1 MAKHLLA
8 LIFVITPLVN
18 LAKGDLLDREV
29 TIAITNT
36 PVKTILEKIEVLTQ
50 VQFSY
55 SPEIIDEDRLVS
67 LNLKNETIGYG
78 LSLIFDETIRFK
90 EVGNH
95 IVILK
100 NEEKKKIRERKKKD
114 LVHTF
119 SGQITDQET
128 GEYIKGAS
136 IYDVEAKFAA
146 ITDDR
151 GYYSLTVPHAS
162 NVRSLYFKKKGYHEH
177 VIVIDLSSD
186 TASTIN
192 VELVKELDEMAKID
206 PIEIGRVP
214 QTFEEKAISGIL
226 ISDETYIHGE
236 NLEEIKEERIFQ
248 ISLVPS
254 VSIGSNLSTNAL
266 ITNNFSLNI
275 ISGFSSGVNGV
286 EIGGV
291 LNIVKG
297 DCKYLQAAGISNIVG
312 GEVKGLQVGG
322 ISNMVTGNFY
332 GAQFAGILNAN
343 KQNITGFQGAGIT
356 NLNRGGFNGIQ
367 ASGIYN
373 LAAGNSIGLQVSG
386 IANQA
391 TKDLY
396 GGQIS
401 GIANMAKDGRNW
413 VQLAGITN
421 YSRINYGVQIS
432 GILNVTDHNNILQV
446 GLINIS
452 KKSRGVSLGL
462 INFVKEG
469 YHSIEVSSNSFSQA
483 NLKIKSGTQR
493 LYNTYGFGVRLGSTN
508 MYAPSLGLGTYFNLM
523 DKLRISV
530 DADYS
535 LVFDEAFIWNQT
547 SKMVS
552 ISPSLDFRLN
562 NHMILFGGPQFN
574 IHYLQ
579 HQKSDGSYWGDRSF
593 LDLSSTVTPTYKLN
607 YWLGFQA
614 GIRFF

>member
-1 MAKHLLA
+1 M
-8 LIFVITPLVN
+8 
-18 LAKGDLLDREV
+18 
-29 TIAITNT
+29 
-36 PVKTILEKIEVLTQ
+36 
-50 VQFSY
+50 
-55 SPEIIDEDRLVS
+55 
-67 LNLKNETIGYG
+67 
-78 LSLIFDETIRFK
+78 IFDETIRFK

-100 NEEKKKIRERKKKD
+100 NEEKKEIRERKKKD
-114 LVHTF
+114 LVHAF

-266 ITNNFSLNI
+266 ITNNFSFNI
-275 ISGFSSGVNGV
+275 LSGYSSGVNGA
-286 EIGGV
+286 EIGGL

-297 DCKYLQAAGISNIVG
+297 DCRYFQMGGLTNIVG
-312 GEVKGLQVGG
+312 GDVTGVQIAG
-322 ISNMVTGNFY
+322 INNAVTGNIY
-332 GAQFAGILNAN
+332 GSQIAGIVNTN
-343 KQNITGFQGAGIT
+343 KQDIIGLQGAGIA
-356 NLNRGGFNGIQ
+356 NLNRGGFTGLQ
-367 ASGIYN
+367 VSGIYN
-373 LAAGNSIGLQVSG
+373 LASGNSIGLQLAG
-386 IANQA
+386 IVNEA

-413 VQLAGITN
+413 VQLAGISN
-421 YSRINYGVQIS
+421 ISRINYGVQIS
-432 GILNVTDHNNILQV
+432 SILNITDYNNILQL
-446 GLINIS
+446 GLINIA
-452 KKSRGVSLGL
+452 KKSRGVQIGL

-469 YHSIEVSSNSFSQA
+469 HHACELSTNSLTQA
-483 NLKIKSGTQR
+483 NLKVK
-493 LYNTYGFGVRLGSTN
+493 
-508 MYAPSLGLGTYFNLM
+508 
-523 DKLRISV
+523 
-530 DADYS
+530 
-535 LVFDEAFIWNQT
+535 
-547 SKMVS
+547 
-552 ISPSLDFRLN
+552 
-562 NHMILFGGPQFN
+562 
-574 IHYLQ
+574 
-579 HQKSDGSYWGDRSF
+579 
-593 LDLSSTVTPTYKLN
+593 
-607 YWLGFQA
+607 
-614 GIRFF
+614 